1 MTQGIRIDGAFA
13 KSKKAV
19 KEAVYETDKV
29 VRLVATSWHGDEYD
43 GPVSSAPVGRYSFVG
58 PDEHNKRNFYGT
70 IEVMPSGTIKVT

>member
-1 MTQGIRIDGAFA
+1 MTQGIRINGDFA

-19 KEAVYETDKV
+19 KEAVEAGQS

-43 GPVSSAPVGRYSFVG
+43 GPVVHAPVGRYSFVG

-70 IEVMPSGTIKVT
+70 VEVKANGTVKVT